1 MFFKRK
7 KNLAA
12 DDHEQVAADEI
23 NLPRQSSVQP
33 AGQAPMEN
41 DASAELEGSITQ
53 NSIETENSVQQGLN
67 KSRQGFFTKIASL
80 LSTNQL
86 DDDAFDDLEDTLL
99 SSDIGVQAALSIVEN
114 LRLEAR
120 SKRVQSTEELLEL
133 LAHETMKIMQPAEQ
147 QWPLAQKPYVIV
159 VVGVNGVGKTT
170 TTAKIAAYLQSEG
183 KKVMLAAADT
193 FRAAAVEQLQEWGS
207 RLNIP
212 VIAQGTG
219 SDAAAVAHDAVTAA
233 VARNVDV
240 LLIDTAGRLHTQNEL
255 MAQLGK
261 VIRVLSKQ
269 NSEYPHEV
277 LQVLDAGTG
286 QNALSQVEHFK
297 KVTNVSSLALT
308 KLDGSAKGGV
318 AIALTQKFELPIRFL
333 GVGEN
338 VDGLKPFTARSYIE
352 GMFGVKGLDAPP
364 N

>member
-1 MFFKRK
+1 VFFKRK
-7 KNLAA
+7 KAPAA
-12 DDHEQVAADEI
+12 DRPKKVDAESSTLANQPDNQLADQISVESDAAPGLDSTGQHDNQE
-23 NLPRQSSVQP
+23 SV
-33 AGQAPMEN
+33 
-41 DASAELEGSITQ
+41 
-53 NSIETENSVQQGLN
+53 NSVQKGLN

-86 DDDAFDDLEDTLL
+86 DDAYDDLEDTLL
-99 SSDIGVQAALSIVEN
+99 SSDIGVKAALSIVEN
-114 LRLEAR
+114 LRLIAR
-120 SKRVQSTEELLEL
+120 SKKIQSTEQLLEL
-133 LAHETMKIMQPAEQ
+133 LAHETMEIMQPAEQ
-147 QWPLAQKPYVIV
+147 QWPLNQKPYVIV

-170 TTAKIAAYLQSEG
+170 TTAKIAAHLQSEG

-269 NSEYPHEV
+269 NSKYPHEV
-277 LQVLDAGTG
+277 LQILDAGTG

-318 AIALTQKFELPIRFL
+318 AIALTQKFGLPIRFL
-333 GVGEN
+333 GVGEK
-338 VDGLKPFTARSYIE
+338 VSDLKPFTAKSYIE
-352 GMFGVKGLDAPP
+352 GMFGVEALKAPP
-364 N
+364 T

>member
-1 MFFKRK
+1 MFFRRK
-7 KNLAA
+7 KSPTTDSPETVAPDATAVA
-12 DDHEQVAADEI
+12 DQPDIKLTDQVS
-23 NLPRQSSVQP
+23 L
-33 AGQAPMEN
+33 EN
-41 DASAELEGSITQ
+41 DLPSELESSDQ
-53 NSIETENSVQQGLN
+53 QDDKEKETSVQQGLN

-80 LSTNQL
+80 FTASQL
-86 DDDAFDDLEDTLL
+86 DDDAYDDLEDTLL
-99 SSDIGVQAALSIVEN
+99 SCDIGVQATLGIVEN
-114 LRLEAR
+114 LRSVAR
-120 SKRVQSTEELLEL
+120 SKKIENTEQLLEL

-147 QWPLAQKPYVIV
+147 QWSQNHTPYVIV

-170 TTAKIAAYLQSEG
+170 TTAKIAAHLQSKG
-183 KKVMLAAADT
+183 KTVMLAAADT

-207 RLNIP
+207 RLDIP

-219 SDAAAVAHDAVTAA
+219 GDAAAVAHDAVTAA
-233 VARNVDV
+233 VARNIDV

-261 VIRVLSKQ
+261 VMRVLSKQ
-269 NSEYPHEV
+269 NSNYPHEV

-297 KVTNVSSLALT
+297 KITNVSSLALT

-318 AIALTQKFELPIRFL
+318 AIALTQNFGLPIRFL
-333 GVGEN
+333 GVGEQ
-338 VDGLKPFTARSYIE
+338 VGDLKPFTAKSYIE
-352 GMFGVKGLDAPP
+352 GMFGVKALEEQP

>member
-1 MFFKRK
+1 VFFNRK
-7 KNLAA
+7 KNPANNSSETVVPDGTAIASQPGDQISLKS
-12 DDHEQVAADEI
+12 DTSPEVVSTNEPGDHD
-23 NLPRQSSVQP
+23 N
-33 AGQAPMEN
+33 
-41 DASAELEGSITQ
+41 IT
-53 NSIETENSVQQGLN
+53 SVQQGLN
-67 KSRQGFFTKIASL
+67 KSRQGFFTKITGLFNAS
-80 LSTNQL
+80 QL
-86 DDDAFDDLEDTLL
+86 DDEAYVDLEDTLL

-114 LRLEAR
+114 LREEAR
-120 SKRVQSTEELLEL
+120 SIKIQSTGQLLEL

-147 QWPLAQKPYVIV
+147 QWSLNQKPYVIV

-170 TTAKIAAYLQSEG
+170 TTAKIAAHLQSKG

-193 FRAAAVEQLQEWGS
+193 FRAAATEQLQEWAS

-219 SDAAAVAHDAVTAA
+219 GDAAAVAHDAVTAA
-233 VARNVDV
+233 VARNIDV

-269 NSEYPHEV
+269 NSNYPHEV

-297 KVTNVSSLALT
+297 KVTNVSSLVLT

-318 AIALTQKFELPIRFL
+318 AIALTQNFGLPIRFI
-333 GVGEN
+333 GVGEH
-338 VDGLKPFTARSYIE
+338 VSDLKPFTAKSYIE
-352 GMFGVKGLDAPP
+352 GMFGVDSIEIQS